1 MRKKIQLAKNMQN
14 ESFQLQ
20 MDKFRPLDEENTYNL
35 EYIINRLNGNRANG
49 KIEGRKV
56 EPFRGYEN
64 LSPNRL
70 K

>member
-1 MRKKIQLAKNMQN
+1 MRKKIQLAKNFQN

-56 EPFRGYEN
+56 EPLRGYEN
-64 LSPNRL
+64 LSPNRI